1 MSKISRTIV
10 LCLVIAPHLVACG
23 VPTSREGAASPTLS
37 ATSAALLSPSPSPE
51 PWTPAAPSPSRLS
64 ESPPPVPTP
73 VTVSPTAAPRTPA
86 PSATTPH
93 GVTDLVPPLIVDSQA
108 GRLYMTGRVDGMQQI
123 VALAAADGSLLATY
137 GLTGTIDV
145 DPTRGWLY
153 VDQNSSG
160 LLVLDAQTGEQRT
173 LISLSGSQ
181 RQGVTHP
188 PPQADP
194 GAGQVLAFRDHL
206 VYVIDPDKG
215 TVVRTIPFDI
225 PKGDDC
231 RTLTDPLPIEW
242 AVYDEVRRLLYL
254 DFVTYVCTPWI
265 GETLVSFDM
274 KANAQVAQ
282 QGVPLGPA
290 SAFNGYLYGSGGYR
304 MGIGYRW
311 AWRDGKPW
319 FVSEGWSNS
328 ARLFVDAPR
337 GRLYEFGGDYGF
349 RAFELATMSLLF
361 VLSNAPVCTPTGYDP
376 ATGRF
381 YCVQEGQLTAW
392 TGDTI
397 VPPTPEIPQSVDV
410 PAKPVRH
417 LVVSPATSQ
426 APSLFGLWDYG
437 MAQDLC
443 YVWGTPGGLF
453 YLSADGGKAWA
464 QPRGGLGGGCQR
476 VSALAVSPAYAT
488 DRTIFAALA
497 GNGIFR
503 STDGGHL
510 WQPAS
515 TGLRS
520 MSIDD
525 LFLSPGFEGD
535 HMAFS
540 WSRAQGQGSLYRST
554 DGGITWE
561 VVGVDLSLVAMSP
574 ELDQDGVLMGVS
586 ASQVVA
592 SHDRGAT
599 WAPVGRV
606 PNGDSFT
613 LLSIAP
619 LFARWQVAFAF
630 GAASQNLYRSDDGG
644 HSWDVVLRVGGQA
657 FGSLP
662 PQLAYGPETDEGRL
676 LFFLVSSTDLNG
688 DPPIDHG
695 TLYRSEDGGLSWDL
709 LALPTDLVPT
719 ALAISPTYAQDGLV
733 WLGTAD
739 GRVTPLEGLAD
750 HLSRVPIR
758 NGS

>member
-1 MSKISRTIV
+1 
-10 LCLVIAPHLVACG
+10 
-23 VPTSREGAASPTLS
+23 
-37 ATSAALLSPSPSPE
+37 
-51 PWTPAAPSPSRLS
+51 
-64 ESPPPVPTP
+64 
-73 VTVSPTAAPRTPA
+73 
-86 PSATTPH
+86 
-93 GVTDLVPPLIVDSQA
+93 LVPPLIVDSQA
-108 GRLYMTGRVDGMQQI
+108 GRLYMSGRVDGMQQV
-123 VALAAADGSLLATY
+123 VALAAADGRLLATY

-145 DPTRGWLY
+145 DPARGWLY
-153 VDQNSSG
+153 VDQNSGG
-160 LLVLDAQTGEQRT
+160 LLVLDAQTGEKRT
-173 LISLSGSQ
+173 RISLPSSQ
-181 RQGVTHP
+181 RRGVTGP
-188 PPQADP
+188 APQADP
-194 GAGQVLAFRDHL
+194 ATGQVLAFRDHL
-206 VYVIDPDKG
+206 VYVIDPQQG
-215 TVVRTIPFDI
+215 AIVRIIPFDV

-242 AVYDEVRRLLYL
+242 VVYDETRRLLYL

-274 KANAQVAQ
+274 KASAQVAR
-282 QGVPLGPA
+282 QGVPSGPV
-290 SAFNGYLYGSGGYR
+290 SALNGYLYGSGWYR

-319 FVSEGWSNS
+319 FVSEGWNNS

-349 RAFELATMSLLF
+349 RAFDLETMSLLF
-361 VLSNAPVCTPTGYDP
+361 VLRHPPVCTPTGYDP

-381 YCVQEGQLTAW
+381 YCVREGQLTAW
-392 TGDTI
+392 TGDAI
-397 VPPTPEIPQSVDV
+397 VPPRPETPQIVDV

-443 YVWGTPGGLF
+443 YVWGTQGGLF

-488 DRTIFAALA
+488 DRTILAALI

-510 WQPAS
+510 WRPAS

-525 LFLSPGFEGD
+525 ILLSPGFEGD

-540 WSRAQGQGSLYRST
+540 WSRTQGQGSLYRST
-554 DGGITWE
+554 DGGVTWE
-561 VVGVDLSLVAMSP
+561 AVGVDLSLVAMSP

-592 SHDRGAT
+592 SHDRGET
-599 WAPVGRV
+599 WAPVGSV
-606 PNGDSFT
+606 PDGDSFT
-613 LLSIAP
+613 LLSLAP
-619 LFARWQVAFAF
+619 LFDRWQVVFAF

-644 HSWDVVLRVGGQA
+644 CSWDIVLSVGGQA
-657 FGSLP
+657 FGSIP
-662 PQLAYGPETDEGRL
+662 PQLAYGPETDTGRL
-676 LFFLVSSTDLNG
+676 LFFLVTSTDPNTE
-688 DPPIDHG
+688 PPTDQG
-695 TLYRSEDGGLSWDL
+695 TLYRSADGGLSWEA
-709 LALPTDLVPT
+709 LALPAGLVPT
-719 ALAISPTYAQDGLV
+719 ALAVSPTYAQDSLI
-733 WLGTAD
+733 WLGAAD
-739 GRVTPLEGLAD
+739 GRVIPLEVAPLEG
-750 HLSRVPIR
+750 SP
-758 NGS
+758 